1 MEVVCMQRSG
11 TLRAAFLALDNLEA
25 DPRLARRIPMQ
36 LARRFHALPVA
47 EKDGRVTVA
56 MADPDDQKARTAIQ
70 TALGLSSFL
79 VRMDC
84 AEVDALIDA
93 AWNTDDRQDIQML
106 VCTAPGLQPNRFTQ
120 YAEQMSNLLQATPH
134 WLEEIEPNRTPEAER
149 FLAQYNLMLFD
160 SMNHPAFRRLLVD
173 PSSPGLRVRPAAAA
187 EGRDSFACLIARRPR
202 WPLQKILLL
211 ISGEEEDGAAVDWM
225 LRIARASHSTVTALA
240 VVPPAPAMYSQRSAL
255 AQALP
260 TLLSTNTTM
269 GWRMRNTARLLVEW
283 GIEGT
288 LRLRQGP
295 PDWQI
300 RRELAEKE
308 YDLVVVGTRPHQQW
322 ARWLEGNTLHTLLR
336 CSRQPVLITLPAP
349 P

>member
-1 MEVVCMQRSG
+1 MQSSG
-11 TLRAAFLALDNLEA
+11 TFRAAFLALDKLEA
-25 DPRLARRIPMQ
+25 DPRLARRIPLQ

-47 EKDGRVTVA
+47 EKDGCVTVA
-56 MADPDDQKARTAIQ
+56 MADPDDQGARAAIQ
-70 TALGLSSFL
+70 TALGLSSFM

-84 AEVDALIDA
+84 AVVDALIDA
-93 AWNTDDRQDIQML
+93 AWNTDDHQDIRML
-106 VCTAPGLQPNRFTQ
+106 VCTGPEIPPDRFTQ
-120 YAEQMSNLLQATPH
+120 YAEKVSNLLQAAPH
-134 WLEEIEPNRTPEAER
+134 WLAETKPDRTPETER
-149 FLAQYNLMLFD
+149 FLAQYNLILFD

-173 PSSPGLRVRPAAAA
+173 PRSPGRRTEALAAA
-187 EGRDSFACLIARRPR
+187 EGRESFACLIARRPR

-211 ISGEEEDGAAVDWM
+211 ISGEEEDGAAVGWM

-240 VVPPAPAMYSQRSAL
+240 VVPPPPAMYSQRPAL

-269 GWRMRNTARLLVEW
+269 GWQMRNTARLLVEW

-308 YDLVVVGTRPHQQW
+308 YDLVVVGTRPHRKW
-322 ARWLEGNTLHTLLR
+322 VRWLEGNTVHTLLR

-349 P
+349 T